1 MSNKTIIY
9 DSINNFLAKFSKVS
23 EQMPYAQYVVKDWIK
38 AIRQYEDYANNID
51 SNKPLENYNSMAY
64 LVKRLYIMTTGKQFR
79 HKSLMGV
86 NNRQLLTNL
95 TNSAIILLFMT
106 NFREHFADVLNIR
119 MMTPHVPN
127 LTRGVDEILNMW
139 QDFNL
144 PQYTVWPPY
153 YVAWLRD
160 KTLFTTDVKEKFMNE
175 NYGLL
180 KLLLASQYSEIRWN
194 SVQKIEAVQT
204 IFSNITPQDGEVDIV
219 LLLKIFRFL
228 TKHNSVLLLN
238 DDNRGIKR
246 REMKI
251 IKSIANNNMLDQL
264 KTMPESVWDSVVTT
278 AISGRKLSN
287 KLK

>member
-9 DSINNFLAKFSKVS
+9 DSVNNFLAKFSKVS
-23 EQMPYAQYVVKDWIK
+23 EQMPYGQYVVKDWIK

-51 SNKPLENYNSMAY
+51 HNKPLENYNSMGY

-127 LTRGVDEILNMW
+127 LTRGVDEILNSW

-175 NYGLL
+175 DYGLL

-204 IFSNITPQDGEVDIV
+204 IFSNIPSQDGEVDIT

-238 DDNRGIKR
+238 DDNRGVKR

-264 KTMPESVWDSVVTT
+264 KTMPESVWDSIVTT
-278 AISGRKLSN
+278 TISGRKLSN